1 MQGDALAY
9 AGSMTADTYAIELN
23 EVTKSFRS
31 LRALN
36 RVSMQ
41 VPAGSVFGYI
51 GPNGA
56 GKTTTLRIL
65 LDLIRPDSGTV
76 RVLGMDPRHEG
87 SAIRAQ
93 VGYLPGEL
101 TLWPRML
108 VGDALTRLADV
119 RGMTDHAVMHEL
131 ADRFALTLHRPIG
144 ELSKGNRQKIGI
156 VQAFMHRPR
165 LLLLDEPTAGLDPLM
180 QRTFYGLVR
189 ETCDRGAT
197 VVVSSHVLTEVDRI
211 AHRVGII
218 REGEI
223 VAVDDITNLT
233 RSMATLITVHFDR
246 AVQPA
251 QVTDIE
257 GVSVDPQLDTH
268 ELRLQVHDNIPT
280 VLRRLADL
288 GAVGIQ
294 AQRGDLEQLFMQY
307 YHSDDHPVE
316 ASASEAV

>member
-1 MQGDALAY
+1 
-9 AGSMTADTYAIELN
+9 MTSDSYAIELD

-36 RVSMQ
+36 RVSMR
-41 VPAGSVFGYI
+41 VPEGSVFGYI

-65 LDLIRPDSGTV
+65 LDLIRPNAGSV
-76 RVLGMDPRHEG
+76 RVLGMDPRHDG
-87 SAIRAQ
+87 AAIRAQ

-101 TLWPRML
+101 TLWPHML
-108 VGDALTRLADV
+108 AGDALKRLADV
-119 RGMTDHAVMHEL
+119 RGVTDYTYMHEL
-131 ADRFALTLHRPIG
+131 AERFALTLHRPIG

-156 VQAFMHRPR
+156 VQAFMHHPR

-197 VVVSSHVLTEVDRI
+197 ILVSSHVLTEVDRI

-218 REGEI
+218 RDGEI

-233 RSMATLITVHFDR
+233 TTMATVITVHFDR

-251 QVTDIE
+251 QIADVPGVT
-257 GVSVDPQLDTH
+257 VDPQLDTH
-268 ELRLQVHDNIPT
+268 ELRLQVQDNIPA

-307 YHSDDHPVE
+307 YGSADQAADSTPKE
-316 ASASEAV
+316 AP